1 MGRPFKGMLLLERE
15 FVSLKVHN
23 QNESMMV
30 GVLNM
35 DEAMVP
41 IANVE
46 QQTQPMVNLEMSAS
60 QNYTS
65 NII

>member
-1 MGRPFKGMLLLERE
+1 
-15 FVSLKVHN
+15 
-23 QNESMMV
+23 MMV

-65 NII
+65 NVYIEH

>member
-1 MGRPFKGMLLLERE
+1 
-15 FVSLKVHN
+15 
-23 QNESMMV
+23 MMV

-46 QQTQPMVNLEMSAS
+46 QQTQPMVNVEMSAS

-65 NII
+65 NVYIEH

>member
-1 MGRPFKGMLLLERE
+1 
-15 FVSLKVHN
+15 
-23 QNESMMV
+23 MV

-46 QQTQPMVNLEMSAS
+46 QQTQPMVNVEMSAS

-65 NII
+65 NVYIEH